1 MLSSSLNSLSTY
13 CIGLFMKRFL
23 TLFAVASLPFRL
35 LDRFFWRY
43 VIGLLL
49 LPFFFTSL
57 AFAAEKIPSTEYP
70 KKISF
75 HNIMQNQDIALG
87 EVEAITQDYEGF
99 MWLGGRNALLR
110 YDGYEFLSILVANNP
125 ADLTQVSPVTQ
136 TLELLEDTSRTLWA
150 ATRAGLY
157 RYDRNREVLV
167 PVYDKNGALLFRETI
182 YALAE
187 TRDGE
192 LIIGAGSGLYSF
204 HISTRTMN
212 KINLDQISTQRLA
225 STLITDLLVD
235 HEGMLWVGLND
246 GILRID
252 WATKNSR
259 LFVPDPSNS
268 QSLTANGVI
277 TLAEDHNG
285 NIWAGSNNG
294 VYRLNVAT
302 DAIKHYQH
310 NAADPHSLSD
320 NISRQ
325 IFVDSHGWVWIGSD
339 AGGISLY
346 DQPNDRFLRF
356 SRQDGR
362 AGNLVSNTVRR
373 IFEDNIGDMWIGTYP
388 SGVNVYDQSTRGITR
403 YAKEIDKSHGLLDDN
418 VEAVEIDK
426 DGNLWIGASGVTRYN
441 PKDDTLTHYDPTG
454 VGDAR
459 MKSTSVM
466 NGLIDSSGEIRFG
479 SWGHGIQ
486 IYNKEKD
493 RFDEVPVDTTQVARG
508 EKTGKLLNDQMIW
521 SITEDKRH
529 NLWIAT
535 HFNGLTK
542 FDKKTGLYTFYPRDA
557 SDLTTISSVVVWTT
571 FEDSKGNFW
580 VGTGNGLNLMD
591 RDKGT
596 FKHYMPDVNKP
607 RSLTNSSVLTIW
619 EDRKGRLWFGTD
631 GGLHLYNSQTDDFT
645 VYGAKEGF
653 SDHGIR
659 VILEDHSGNLWLG
672 TNNGIVM
679 FNPDTK
685 LVRNFVRYNGE
696 LIGGTA
702 TGSGA
707 VMRNG
712 EMAFGTRTGL
722 YIFDPDKLL
731 FNDKAPPVVLTDF
744 RIFTKKVPLGG
755 PENTLSK
762 VINQTQQITLNHTQ
776 SMLSFSF
783 AGLNFRDADKNQYAY
798 KLEGFDDT
806 WREVGNQRTALYTNL
821 PAGTFT
827 FHVKASNNDGVW
839 NDTGRKLTLKIL
851 PPPWKTWWALIIY
864 CACLFALFLWLLR
877 SQERKVLIERNINR
891 DLEVKVSER
900 TAELQDAYA
909 QLEAISLSDPLTGLN
924 NRRYLQKVMPVDIAK
939 IHREYDTKSSTISV
953 DKTSLNL
960 TFFILDVDYF
970 KSVNDIYGHAAG
982 DQLLVQMSDLLTKI
996 CREFD
1001 FVVRWGG
1008 EEFLIVSRFTDRN
1021 EAPMMAERIRKA
1033 IEQHTFYFADGTPL
1047 KKTSCIGFACF
1058 PFLPEHPDS
1067 ISWEHVIDIADRA
1080 LFAAKRSGRNRSV
1093 GLAANANTRE
1103 KMLYERITDD
1113 LHQMI
1118 VNEEL
1123 TVISENHENLIW
1135 TKQ

>member
-1 MLSSSLNSLSTY
+1 
-13 CIGLFMKRFL
+13 MKRFL
-23 TLFAVASLPFRL
+23 TRQLVACIAFRL
-35 LDRFFWRY
+35 LDRAFGRWFA
-43 VIGLLL
+43 GLLSL
-49 LPFFFTSL
+49 TFFISHATL
-57 AFAAEKIPSTEYP
+57 AAEKTSLPNIEYP

-87 EVEAITQDYEGF
+87 EVEAITQDHEGF

-110 YDGYEFLSILVANNP
+110 YDGYEFLNILVANNP
-125 ADLTQVSPVTQ
+125 ADLSQVSPVTQ
-136 TLELLEDTSRTLWA
+136 VLELLEDRSRNLWA
-150 ATRAGLY
+150 ATRSGLY
-157 RYDRNREVLV
+157 RYDRNREILL

-187 TRDGE
+187 TGGGE

-204 HISTRTMN
+204 NVSTMTMN
-212 KINLDQISTQRLA
+212 KFKLEQIRTQRLA
-225 STLITDLLVD
+225 STLVSDLLID
-235 HEGMLWVGLND
+235 TQGMLWVGLND

-252 WATKNSR
+252 WATKDSR
-259 LFVPDPSNS
+259 LFVPDPTNS

-277 TLAEDHNG
+277 SLAEDHNG
-285 NIWAGSNNG
+285 DIWAGSNNG
-294 VYRLNVAT
+294 IYRLNVAT
-302 DAIKHYQH
+302 GAIKHYQH

-346 DQPNDRFLRF
+346 DEPNDRFLRF
-356 SRQDGR
+356 SKEDGR
-362 AGNLVSNTVRR
+362 AGNLSSSTVRR
-373 IFEDNIGDMWIGTYP
+373 IFEDNIGDLWIGTYP

-403 YAKEIDKSHGLLDDN
+403 YSEGPDKTHGLLDDN
-418 VEAVEIDK
+418 VEAVETDN

-441 PKDDTLTHYDPTG
+441 PKTDTFTHYDPAEVG
-454 VGDAR
+454 VAR
-459 MKSTSVM
+459 MPSTSVM
-466 NGLIDSSGEIRFG
+466 NGLIDSAGEIRFG

-493 RFDEVPVDTTQVARG
+493 RFDEVPADTTQVARG

-521 SITEDKRH
+521 SVTEDKQH
-529 NLWIAT
+529 NIWIAT

-542 FDKKTGLYTFYPRDA
+542 FDKKTGLYTFYPRDPA
-557 SDLTTISSVVVWTT
+557 DLTSISSIVVWTT

-596 FKHYMPDVNKP
+596 FKLYMPDINKP
-607 RSLTNSSVLTIW
+607 RSLANSSVLTIW
-619 EDRKGRLWFGTD
+619 EDRRGRLWFGTD
-631 GGLHLYNSQTDDFT
+631 GGLHLYNPQTDDFT
-645 VYGAKEGF
+645 IYNAKDGF
-653 SDHGIR
+653 SDQGIR

-707 VMRNG
+707 VMQNG
-712 EMAFGTRTGL
+712 SLAFGTRTGL

-731 FNDKAPPVVLTDF
+731 FNKKAPPVVLTDF

-755 PENTLSK
+755 PENILNK

-783 AGLNFRDADKNQYAY
+783 AGLNFRDPDKNQYSY

-821 PAGTFT
+821 PAGTFI

-839 NDTGRKLTLKIL
+839 NETGHKLTLKIL
-851 PPPWKTWWALIIY
+851 PPPWKSWWAYFIY
-864 CACLFALFLWLLR
+864 AACLLALFLLLLR
-877 SQERKVLIERNINR
+877 RQEHKVLIEREINR

-924 NRRYLQKVMPVDIAK
+924 NRRYLQKVMPMDIAK
-939 IHREYDTKSSTISV
+939 VHREFKSSTAL
-953 DKTSLNL
+953 DRKASLNL
-960 TFFILDVDYF
+960 TFFVLDVDYF
-970 KSVNDIYGHAAG
+970 KSVNDLYGHAAG
-982 DQLLVQMSDLLTKI
+982 DQLLIQLSALLKQI

-1008 EEFLIVSRFTDRN
+1008 EEFLIVSRFTDRG

-1033 IEQHTFYFADGTPL
+1033 IEQHTFYFADGAPL
-1047 KKTSCIGFACF
+1047 KKTCCIGFACF

-1067 ISWEHVIDIADRA
+1067 ISWEQVIDIADRA

-1093 GLAANANTRE
+1093 GLAANTTTGDAE
-1103 KMLYERITDD
+1103 LYQCIRDD
-1113 LHQMI
+1113 LNQLI
-1118 VNEEL
+1118 VNKEL
-1123 TVISENHENLIW
+1123 TVISDNNENLIW
-1135 TKQ
+1135 TTS

>member
-1 MLSSSLNSLSTY
+1 
-13 CIGLFMKRFL
+13 MKRFL
-23 TLFAVASLPFRL
+23 TLFAVACTPFRL
-35 LDRFFWRY
+35 PDRRFRHC
-43 VIGLLL
+43 VIGFLSLL
-49 LPFFFTSL
+49 FFITHL
-57 AFAAEKIPSTEYP
+57 AFAAEKTSSIDYP

-110 YDGYEFLSILVANNP
+110 YDGYEFLNILIADNP
-125 ADLTQVSPVTQ
+125 TDLTKVSPVTQ
-136 TLELLEDTSRTLWA
+136 ILELLEDKSRTLWA

-157 RYDRNREVLV
+157 RYDRNREVLL
-167 PVYDKNGALLFRETI
+167 PVHDRNGALLFRETI
-182 YALAE
+182 YALVE
-187 TRDGE
+187 TQGGE

-204 HISTRTMN
+204 NIHTMTMS
-212 KINLDQISTQRLA
+212 KFNLEKISTQRLT
-225 STLITDLLVD
+225 STLVSDLLID
-235 HEGMLWVGLND
+235 TQGKLWVGLND

-252 WATKNSR
+252 WASKESK

-268 QSLTANGVI
+268 KSLTANGVV

-285 NIWAGSNNG
+285 DIWAGSNNG
-294 VYRLNVAT
+294 VYRLNVASG
-302 DAIKHYQH
+302 AIKHYQH

-320 NISRQ
+320 NISRK

-356 SRQDGR
+356 SKEDGR
-362 AGNLVSNTVRR
+362 AGNLASNTVRR
-373 IFEDNIGDMWIGTYP
+373 IFEDNIGDLWIGTYP
-388 SGVNVYDQSTRGITR
+388 SGINVYDQSTRGITR
-403 YAKEIDKSHGLLDDN
+403 YAKESDKTHGLLDDN
-418 VEAVEIDK
+418 VEAVEIDN
-426 DGNLWIGASGVTRYN
+426 DGNLWIGASGITRYN
-441 PKDDTLTHYDPTG
+441 PKDDTLTHYDPREPN
-454 VGDAR
+454 DAR
-459 MKSTSVM
+459 IQSTSVM

-486 IYNKEKD
+486 FYNKAKD
-493 RFDEVPVDTTQVARG
+493 RFDEVPVDATQVARG
-508 EKTGKLLNDQMIW
+508 EKTGNLLNDQMIW
-521 SITEDKRH
+521 SVTEDKRH
-529 NLWIAT
+529 NLWIST

-542 FDKKTGLYTFYPRDA
+542 FDKKTGLYTFYPRDP
-557 SDLTTISSVVVWTT
+557 SDLTTISSAVVWTT

-596 FKHYMPDVNKP
+596 FKHYMPDITKP
-607 RSLTNSSVLTIW
+607 RSLANSSVLTIW
-619 EDRKGRLWFGTD
+619 EDHKGRLWFGTD
-631 GGLHLYNSQTDDFT
+631 GGLHLYDPKTDDFT
-645 VYGAKEGF
+645 VYDVKDGF

-707 VMRNG
+707 VMHDG
-712 EMAFGTRTGL
+712 KIAFGTRTGL
-722 YIFDPDKLL
+722 YIFDPEKLL

-755 PENTLSK
+755 SEKILDN

-783 AGLNFRDADKNQYAY
+783 AGLNFRDPEKNQYAY
-798 KLEGFDDT
+798 QLEGFDDR
-806 WREVGNQRTALYTNL
+806 WREVGGQRTALYTNL
-821 PAGTFT
+821 PPGTFT
-827 FHVKASNNDGVW
+827 FRVKASNNDGVW
-839 NDTGRKLTLKIL
+839 NNEGHNLTLKIL
-851 PPPWKTWWALIIY
+851 PPPWKTWWAYSLY
-864 CACLFALFLWLLR
+864 AVCVLVLFKLLLLK
-877 SQERKVLIERNINR
+877 QDRKVLIERKINR
-891 DLEVKVSER
+891 DLEVKVNER
-900 TAELQDAYA
+900 TAELQAAYA
-909 QLEAISLSDPLTGLN
+909 QLEEISLSDPLTGLN

-939 IHREYDTKSSTISV
+939 IHREYDTKSSAISA

-982 DQLLVQMSDLLTKI
+982 DQLLIQLSDLLTKI

-1021 EAPMMAERIRKA
+1021 EAPMMAERILKA
-1033 IEQHTFYFADGTPL
+1033 IEQHTFYFADGTHL

-1058 PFLPEHPDS
+1058 PFLPEHPHS

-1093 GLAANANTRE
+1093 GLAANATTSENE
-1103 KMLYERITDD
+1103 LYQRIRDD
-1113 LHQMI
+1113 LNQLI

-1123 TVISENHENLIW
+1123 NVISDNPENLIW
-1135 TKQ
+1135 IKS